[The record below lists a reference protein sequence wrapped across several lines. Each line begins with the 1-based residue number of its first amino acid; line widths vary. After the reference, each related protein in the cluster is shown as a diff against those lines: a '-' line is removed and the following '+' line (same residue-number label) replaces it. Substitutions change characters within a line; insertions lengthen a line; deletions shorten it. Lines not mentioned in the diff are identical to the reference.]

1 MMNFNKLVKSIEQTH
16 GYLQAKVAGAVNMG
30 LTIRNWLFGL
40 YIVEFELHGKD
51 RAKYGESLMDEL
63 SKKLQHIKGIDRRSL
78 FRFRQFYNTYPYLN
92 SADSI
97 KSILDEMNDSDMI
110 NEKVGTLPPQLND
123 EKVGTVFPQSESEM
137 IYQVML
143 LKNKLI

>member
-1 MMNFNKLVKSIEQTH
+1 
-16 GYLQAKVAGAVNMG
+16 
-30 LTIRNWLFGL
+30 
-40 YIVEFELHGKD
+40 
-51 RAKYGESLMDEL
+51 
-63 SKKLQHIKGIDRRSL
+63 
-78 FRFRQFYNTYPYLN
+78 LN